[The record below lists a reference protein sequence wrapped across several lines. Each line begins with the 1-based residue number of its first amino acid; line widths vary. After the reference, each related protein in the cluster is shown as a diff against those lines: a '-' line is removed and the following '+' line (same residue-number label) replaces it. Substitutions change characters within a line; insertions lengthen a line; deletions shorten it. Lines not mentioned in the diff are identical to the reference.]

1 MKPQRPLLGFSL
13 ALLATATWGTLPIA
27 AQQVLKIVDA
37 QTLVWSRF
45 VIASMVLII
54 LLGLT
59 KRLPKL
65 STLSAKMWGVAVI
78 GTIGLAINFVLFSK
92 ALHYISPTT
101 DQVLWQ
107 LAPFTMIL
115 CGVFFFKE
123 QFRFFQKIGF
133 VLLISGLIAFFNDR
147 FDEILQFNAY
157 ALGILFGASASIIW
171 VVYGLAQKVLLKHLS
186 SQQVLLMI
194 YFGCSVVLSPIV
206 SPTQLESLSGFT
218 LACFIY
224 CCANTLIGYGSYGE
238 ALNHWDTTKVSIITT
253 LMPIFTMLFSLLA
266 HACAPDI
273 FEPLEMNWISY
284 IGAFVVVAGAILAAA
299 GDKLFRR

>member
-157 ALGILFGASASIIW
+157 HLAFSSVRVRALFGWSMAWRRKCYSN
-171 VVYGLAQKVLLKHLS
+171 
-186 SQQVLLMI
+186 
-194 YFGCSVVLSPIV
+194 
-206 SPTQLESLSGFT
+206 T
-218 LACFIY
+218 LAHNRY
-224 CCANTLIGYGSYGE
+224 Y
-238 ALNHWDTTKVSIITT
+238 
-253 LMPIFTMLFSLLA
+253 
-266 HACAPDI
+266 
-273 FEPLEMNWISY
+273 
-284 IGAFVVVAGAILAAA
+284 
-299 GDKLFRR
+299 